1 MQIFIDI
8 RYVINRKS
16 YILLLNEL
24 NFVGLKKEIG
34 VIFELFSYE
43 YFQMV
48 RFIYL
53 KWWKKY
59 NVMGVKLN

>member
-16 YILLLNEL
+16 YILFLNEL

-53 KWWKKY
+53 KWWKKI
-59 NVMGVKLN
+59 

>member
-48 RFIYL
+48 RFICL